1 MASLGV
7 PFHALMINFIYGENN
22 FLAQRKYQEYKSV
35 FTLKNPGAPID
46 VFDCDENFDFQYIQ
60 RSLQSSYSLFSKKRC
75 VILKNPFTLNVLNQ
89 KKIIELLE
97 INSNSGNDNIIVVVE
112 LRTPKPKGRL
122 LNFLK
127 KGAKNEKLDALD
139 QKRLKDWIIKE
150 LERQSDKKT
159 TILPDALEY
168 LIGITRGNM
177 WTVNNEI
184 KKLVNYQEK
193 GSINKKDIEKLCHG
207 KVESGIFE
215 LVDAIGNNN
224 KARAIALKNNLLA
237 QGENEFYIFSMIISQ
252 FRNLIKV
259 GECVL
264 KGVNDPNRISKLCTM
279 HPFVVRK
286 TLAQLRN
293 YNKRQLKN
301 IFSLAS
307 EIDLKTKT
315 SDIEMSEALDYLI
328 VKI

>member
-1 MASLGV
+1 M
-7 PFHALMINFIYGENN
+7 FMICFIYGENN
-22 FLAQRKYQEYKSV
+22 FLAQRKYQKYRNV
-35 FTLKNPGAPID
+35 FTSRNPGAPVD
-46 VFDCDENFDFQYIQ
+46 VFDCDENFDLQCVQ
-60 RSLQSSYSLFSKKRC
+60 RSLQSGYSLFSQKKC
-75 VILKNPFTLNVLNQ
+75 IILKNPFTLNILNQ

-97 INSNSGNDNIIVVVE
+97 ANSNNGSDGLIIVAE
-112 LRTPKPKGRL
+112 LRVPKPKGRL

-127 KGAKNEKLDALD
+127 KNAKNEKVDVLD
-139 QKRLKDWIIKE
+139 QRNLKNWIIRE
-150 LERQSDKKT
+150 LEKQSDKKT

-168 LIGITRGNM
+168 LIGITQGNM
-177 WTVNNEI
+177 WMINSEI
-184 KKLVNYQEK
+184 KKLVNYQGK
-193 GSINKKDIEKLCHG
+193 GSVDKNGIEKLCHG
-207 KVESGIFE
+207 KVNAGIFE

-224 KARAIALKNNLLA
+224 RARAIALKNNLLA
-237 QGENEFYIFSMIISQ
+237 QGENEFYIFSMIVSQ

-279 HPFVVRK
+279 HPFVARK

-293 YNKRQLKN
+293 YNKRQLKD

-307 EIDLKTKT
+307 EIDIKAKT
-315 SDIEMSEALDYLI
+315 SDVEMSEALDYFI